1 MKKKNHSLSRV
12 PGVVCKKKKIVYYR
26 FKILFTMFSVVDHK
40 RQNSAAGECG
50 KFAALIVRAL
60 SGKKRTRRIHG
71 VG

>member
-1 MKKKNHSLSRV
+1 
-12 PGVVCKKKKIVYYR
+12 
-26 FKILFTMFSVVDHK
+26 MFSVVDHK